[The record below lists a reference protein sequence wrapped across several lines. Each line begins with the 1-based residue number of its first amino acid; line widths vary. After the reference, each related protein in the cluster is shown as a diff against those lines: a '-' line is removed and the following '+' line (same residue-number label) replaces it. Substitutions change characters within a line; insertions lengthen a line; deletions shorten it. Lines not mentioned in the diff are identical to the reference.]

1 MNLDAWLA
9 SSSLGWREAVV
20 GLIALLG
27 LYILIVM
34 LRLKRL
40 GGRKEAKP
48 PVAAEPVVT
57 PPSEADDDAH
67 PEPTYSRPE
76 KPAFA
81 WNEPP
86 AKDFWMV
93 YRHLK
98 RVEGPGHNAF
108 VERKQIE
115 PQTGSDSFGLR
126 HSEGHVFRAFA
137 IRAAIMKTCFVL
149 VSQRGNRGSDETDA
163 QLAERIGDLWVR
175 GLGFALLGIIG
186 GCASGLLGIG
196 GAIIII
202 PVLVYVFGFGQKLAQ
217 GTTLFLMVFPIGI
230 MALIEYYKAG
240 LVNIKAGL
248 IIAAFFV
255 VGSLIGAKIALKLD
269 TGILQKIF
277 AVLLVIV
284 GIRLFFQK

>member
-1 MNLDAWLA
+1 
-9 SSSLGWREAVV
+9 
-20 GLIALLG
+20 
-27 LYILIVM
+27 M
-34 LRLKRL
+34 L
-40 GGRKEAKP
+40 E
-48 PVAAEPVVT
+48 
-57 PPSEADDDAH
+57 
-67 PEPTYSRPE
+67 
-76 KPAFA
+76 
-81 WNEPP
+81 W
-86 AKDFWMV
+86 
-93 YRHLK
+93 
-98 RVEGPGHNAF
+98 
-108 VERKQIE
+108 
-115 PQTGSDSFGLR
+115 
-126 HSEGHVFRAFA
+126 
-137 IRAAIMKTCFVL
+137 
-149 VSQRGNRGSDETDA
+149 
-163 QLAERIGDLWVR
+163 
-175 GLGFALLGIIG
+175 LGFALLGIIG